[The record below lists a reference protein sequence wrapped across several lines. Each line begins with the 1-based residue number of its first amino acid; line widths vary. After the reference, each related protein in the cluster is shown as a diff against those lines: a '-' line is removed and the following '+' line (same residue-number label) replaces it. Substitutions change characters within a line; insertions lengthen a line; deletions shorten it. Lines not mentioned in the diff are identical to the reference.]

1 MQRKNQRPGESS
13 SAGTLCFWGRLRNPD
28 PANFPGRETLY
39 LGFVLL
45 EPAGDIEHLGDVM
58 AWTAADA
65 VRLFGDTHE
74 NGINV

>member
-1 MQRKNQRPGESS
+1 LFLGPAAKSGPGEFS
-13 SAGTLCFWGRLRNPD
+13 W
-28 PANFPGRETLY
+28 RETLY